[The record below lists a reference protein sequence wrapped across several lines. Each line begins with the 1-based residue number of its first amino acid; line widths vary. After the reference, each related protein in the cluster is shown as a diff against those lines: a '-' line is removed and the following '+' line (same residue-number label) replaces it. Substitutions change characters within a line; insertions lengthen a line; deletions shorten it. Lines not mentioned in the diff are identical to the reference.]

1 MENEHEHH
9 SGHSGQPTPSAR
21 IGALAQELMEQVERD
36 TPGAKLDQLVIS
48 AVLSEDAGGGEQTM
62 HVQLVSDSS
71 DPLSIVGLLTVSLD
85 LAKGQMTGGG

>member
-1 MENEHEHH
+1 MDNEQDHH
-9 SGHSGQPTPSAR
+9 SHSDQPTPSSR

-36 TPGAKLDQLVIS
+36 TPGATLDQLVIS

-71 DPLSIVGLLTVSLD
+71 DPLSVVGLLTVSLD
-85 LAKGQMTGGG
+85 LAKGQMTGGA